1 MSMFTRKNLG
11 GFALAVV
18 LVAGLTGCPATRITM
33 AVPTN
38 AVALVIDADPQ
49 TGLLSAGQTT
59 WYKFGAAGGREYTV
73 AIDSNAA
80 PGTTDAGLGALSQ
93 AYYEEVNDSRGN
105 PILQTATTTA
115 KSVAVVAPEADRDL
129 YVQLTNDFPE
139 TVTADV
145 NYTIAVTLKPDP
157 MNEGEV
163 GTELKVTDDP
173 ATVDYTQATLQ
184 SGTPTWVKFTSV
196 KGANLHLDVKGDA
209 KITAVYAS
217 DHRTPVSVDASLL
230 NILDLPSDGEYFIA
244 LSTDLA
250 TQTVL
255 AGLIR
260 VSVNPT
266 SFAEITTVWTPS
278 SPAVQTSRPY
288 LKEAKTWV
296 QFSATIGQ
304 NLFAG
309 SKDGTVIGTAYQSD
323 LVTPVDLNN
332 IPATGI
338 YALALH
344 AVSSSYLSAS
354 TGLEL
359 VSAPPTTA
367 AEVNALPVLAVNSED
382 NVVDGYK
389 TLVFTAT
396 GFTWVRFN
404 LSGAQGSSLVCTAKS
419 RNVEL
424 TSFPATDFTL
434 SNPQDFPSLTTGSY
448 IAKLRSISSAARSEI
463 EVALFWRK

>member
-1 MSMFTRKNLG
+1 MAMFKRKNLR

-49 TGLLSAGQTT
+49 TGLLSAGQTA
-59 WYKFGAAGGREYTV
+59 WYKFGAAGQREYTV

-80 PGTTDAGLGALSQ
+80 PGTDAGLDALSQ
-93 AYYEEVNDSRGN
+93 AYYEKVTDARGN
-105 PILQTATTTA
+105 PILQTATTSA
-115 KSVAVVAPEADRDL
+115 KSVAVVTPEADREL

-173 ATVDYTQATLQ
+173 TTVDYTQATLQ

-209 KITAVYAS
+209 KISAVYAS

-323 LVTPVDLNN
+323 LVTPVNLNN
-332 IPATGI
+332 IPATGT

-344 AVSSSYLSAS
+344 AISSSYLSAS
-354 TGLEL
+354 TGLER
-359 VSAPPTTA
+359 VSAVPTSA
-367 AEVNALPVLAVNSED
+367 AEVSTLLSVTTESALTYTPVVLTANGATWVKFNGMPGGYLQFTARPYTAQLTAVYLPSGGVLGDPVDAHALP
-382 NVVDGYK
+382 
-389 TLVFTAT
+389 
-396 GFTWVRFN
+396 
-404 LSGAQGSSLVCTAKS
+404 AQGVYVA
-419 RNVEL
+419 
-424 TSFPATDFTL
+424 
-434 SNPQDFPSLTTGSY
+434 Q
-448 IAKLRSISSAARSEI
+448 LRSISGAARSEV
-463 EVALFWRK
+463 EVALYW